1 MREFFYFLI
10 CMFFSNS
17 TLMNIC
23 NYYGLDQIS
32 KLKKSLQESNKEKHP
47 KKHPNPDVKIS
58 QDQIRADILT
68 ELDIRINQSECM
80 GKQEIVE
87 LHDNLNELKLKLK
100 AEENMTKKFIKM
112 TTNNVLKRSSKNIQF
127 EIKKVSENIMK
138 YIF

>member
-1 MREFFYFLI
+1 MGEFGYFLI
-10 CMFFSNS
+10 GMNGPKS
-17 TLMNIC
+17 TLKNNS

-100 AEENMTKKFIKM
+100 AEEYDKEIY
-112 TTNNVLKRSSKNIQF
+112 KNDYKQCP
-127 EIKKVSENIMK
+127 
-138 YIF
+138 

>member
-1 MREFFYFLI
+1 MGEFGYFLI
-10 CMFFSNS
+10 GMNGPKS
-17 TLMNIC
+17 TLKNNS
-23 NYYGLDQIS
+23 NYYGLEQIS
-32 KLKKSLQESNKEKHP
+32 KLKKSLQESNKEKYP

-80 GKQEIVE
+80 GRQEIVE

-100 AEENMTKKFIKM
+100 AEENMTKKFIK
-112 TTNNVLKRSSKNIQF
+112 TTSNNVLKRSSKNIQF